1 MAPLYAVSGNS
12 QKTIFIIPM
21 ASKKDFLFFHITFRL
36 ILLFTFGY
44 CFSSFWSPM
53 AIASTHFLLVAWV
66 TKTVTEVFY
75 YRRLLNITKF
85 TRKHLHRDLLS
96 RVTESKNLHH
106 MCFSVSFVKYK
117 TTIMQNT
124 YCFWT
129 KSTILGQTPFP
140 KLQIKIKASLT
151 KKFSLREK

>member
-1 MAPLYAVSGNS
+1 MWHLYMLYLVIL
-12 QKTIFIIPM
+12 KTIFIIPM

-66 TKTVTEVFY
+66 TKTVTKVFY
-75 YRRLLNITKF
+75 YRRLLNVTKF

-96 RVTESKNLHH
+96 RVTESKIST
-106 MCFSVSFVKYK
+106 MCFSVNFVKYYK

-124 YCFWT
+124 YCFWS

-140 KLQIKIKASLT
+140 KVQIKIKASLT